1 MPSAAVPCPSEPCPS
16 TAWQVLLRPLRL
28 GPASG
33 AVLGSGALTRD
44 CGLTLVARQPAQGS
58 RLAGERACDHP
69 WAQAAPDRHN
79 HPPRL
84 SELGDIGGW
93 VRSARDSWPNE
104 RLRP

>member
-1 MPSAAVPCPSEPCPS
+1 MPLAAVPCASEPSPS

-28 GPASG
+28 VPASG

-44 CGLTLVARQPAQGS
+44 CGLTLSARQAAQGS
-58 RLAGERACDHP
+58 QLTEERACDHP

-84 SELGDIGGW
+84 SELGHIGRW
-93 VRSARDSWPNE
+93 VRRARDSWPNE
-104 RLRP
+104 RRGP